1 GGGASYC
8 LLLAD
13 ETSPMGE
20 ERLQMMEATTD
31 GFVLA
36 EADLRMRG
44 PGDFLG
50 TRQSGLPD
58 LSMLRT
64 GFDSRTLEQARR
76 AAMRIL
82 DRDPDL
88 SAPENL
94 ALRNRVRQFW
104 SSAVSDLAG
113 A

>member
-1 GGGASYC
+1 
-8 LLLAD
+8 
-13 ETSPMGE
+13 
-20 ERLQMMEATTD
+20 MMEATTD

-58 LSMLRT
+58 LTMLRT
-64 GFDSRTLEQARR
+64 GFDSRILEQARR
-76 AAMRIL
+76 AASQIL
-82 DRDPDL
+82 DSDPDL
-88 SAPENL
+88 TAPEHMP
-94 ALRNRVRQFW
+94 LRNQVRQFW
-104 SSAVSDLAG
+104 SSAVTGLAG

>member
-1 GGGASYC
+1 
-8 LLLAD
+8 
-13 ETSPMGE
+13 MGD

-76 AAMRIL
+76 SAMQIL
-82 DRDPDL
+82 DQDPDL
-88 SAPENL
+88 SSPEHL
-94 ALRNRVRQFW
+94 ALRNRVRKFW